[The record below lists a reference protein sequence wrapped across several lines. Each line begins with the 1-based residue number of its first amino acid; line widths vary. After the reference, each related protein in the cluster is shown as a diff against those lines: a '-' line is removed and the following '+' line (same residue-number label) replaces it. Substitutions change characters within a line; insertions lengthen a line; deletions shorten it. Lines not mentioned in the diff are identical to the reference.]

1 LENNVKKVKDRAAK
15 LAGKA
20 EEDDDGDNIRA
31 AGACA
36 RAMLSMSSSGMSQV
50 RSLAITTAGAVLT
63 YCQHSIALVGKKK
76 DSEKK

>member
-1 LENNVKKVKDRAAK
+1 
-15 LAGKA
+15 
-20 EEDDDGDNIRA
+20 
-31 AGACA
+31 
-36 RAMLSMSSSGMSQV
+36 MLSMSSSGMSQV